1 MDEITAELLREVL
14 EKYRTPDPKIVGKL
28 PKGGVTLSF
37 VGHGA
42 ITEILIQVDP
52 LWSWEPLEI
61 RDGRPMIHVENG
73 MATMWGRMTI
83 HGKSMLG
90 VGSVR
95 ADKPEYQKEI
105 IGDFL
110 RNASMRFGVCL
121 ALWQKG
127 EAERGGEWSDAPV
140 RKASAPR
147 QAPVRGVG
155 EDEDYLRDAFEG
167 LSEVPVATKVA
178 QTGSTQKYPPS
189 EKQMTL
195 IRKMI
200 TDKGVLDPMAMASE
214 LLGRKV
220 SGLSDLSGKDASAFI
235 GDLIAMKPNQSPQRE
250 IFADPTDEPF

>member
-42 ITEILIQVDP
+42 ITEILIQIDP

-95 ADKPEYQKEI
+95 ADKPEYEKEI

-127 EAERGGEWSDAPV
+127 EAERGGDWSDAPV

-147 QAPVRGVG
+147 QAPAPSH
-155 EDEDYLRDAFEG
+155 DEDYLRDAFEG
-167 LSEVPVATKVA
+167 MSEVAPVAPKVA
-178 QTGSTQKYPPS
+178 PTASTQKYPPS
-189 EKQMTL
+189 EKQMNL

-200 TDKGVLDPMAMASE
+200 NDKGVADPLNMASV
-214 LLGRKV
+214 LLGRKI
-220 SGLSDLSGKDASAFI
+220 SDLSELSGKDASAFI
-235 GDLIAMKPNQSPQRE
+235 GDLIEMKPNQNPQRE
-250 IFADPTDEPF
+250 IFADPADEPF

>member
-14 EKYRTPDPKIVGKL
+14 EQYRTPDPKIVGKL

-42 ITEILIQVDP
+42 ITELLIQIDP

-95 ADKPEYQKEI
+95 ADKPEYEKELV
-105 IGDFL
+105 GDFL

-127 EAERGGEWSDAPV
+127 EAERGGDWSDAPV
-140 RKASAPR
+140 RKAKVPR
-147 QAPVRGVG
+147 QAPTSDVG
-155 EDEDYLRDAFEG
+155 EDEEYLRDAFVDM
-167 LSEVPVATKVA
+167 SEVPVPAKVTPTA
-178 QTGSTQKYPPS
+178 STQKYPPS
-189 EKQMTL
+189 EKQMAL

-200 TDKGVLDPMAMASE
+200 TDKGVSDPMTMASE

-235 GDLIAMKPNQSPQRE
+235 GELIAMKPNQSPQRE
-250 IFADPTDEPF
+250 IFADPADEPF